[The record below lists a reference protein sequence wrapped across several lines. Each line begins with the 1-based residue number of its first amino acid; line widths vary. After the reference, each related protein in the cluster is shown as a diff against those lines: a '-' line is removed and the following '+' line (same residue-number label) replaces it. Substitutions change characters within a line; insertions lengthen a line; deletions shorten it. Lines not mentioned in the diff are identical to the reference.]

1 MFERSGHKYLTQAG
15 LVAFFHSLYDEVIIG
30 NTPNIDRILN
40 GLGDSQVVAF
50 LRGLQSLPLVIEVD
64 RVEEAFDDAMLR
76 LQRGALEAE
85 RSRLNQEIRRV
96 FSVDTVRC
104 GELNEQLNRVRA
116 DLGRLS
122 AGEAEG
128 AG

>member
-1 MFERSGHKYLTQAG
+1 
-15 LVAFFHSLYDEVIIG
+15 
-30 NTPNIDRILN
+30 
-40 GLGDSQVVAF
+40 
-50 LRGLQSLPLVIEVD
+50 
-64 RVEEAFDDAMLR
+64 
-76 LQRGALEAE
+76 
-85 RSRLNQEIRRV
+85 V
-96 FSVDTVRC
+96 FSVDAVRC